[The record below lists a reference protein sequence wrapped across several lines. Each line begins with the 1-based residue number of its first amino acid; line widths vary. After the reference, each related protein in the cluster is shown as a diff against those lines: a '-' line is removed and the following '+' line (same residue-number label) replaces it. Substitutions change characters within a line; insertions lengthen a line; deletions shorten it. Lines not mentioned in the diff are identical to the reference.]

1 MFPKAHATAYVLS
14 AMRIA
19 WFKVY
24 RPLLFYSAFFSI
36 RATQFDMET
45 MCAGKNAVYNKIME
59 IESLKKGVPV
69 QNNNDDENNDEGT
82 KKINTQSKTTEE
94 LLTTLQVSLEMLS
107 RGFKFKLVDINQS
120 EASKFKIID
129 DKTLLMPFSSVNGMG
144 MSVCSDIVEKRN
156 ERPFTSK
163 KDVKDRTKINKTI
176 FDYLDKLKVFKDF
189 TEEEP
194 KKVVVD
200 EGIFGLFE

>member
-1 MFPKAHATAYVLS
+1 
-14 AMRIA
+14 
-19 WFKVY
+19 
-24 RPLLFYSAFFSI
+24 
-36 RATQFDMET
+36 
-45 MCAGKNAVYNKIME
+45 
-59 IESLKKGVPV
+59 
-69 QNNNDDENNDEGT
+69 
-82 KKINTQSKTTEE
+82 
-94 LLTTLQVSLEMLS
+94 
-107 RGFKFKLVDINQS
+107 
-120 EASKFKIID
+120 
-129 DKTLLMPFSSVNGMG
+129 MG

-194 KKVVVD
+194 KKAVVD